1 MNEPAADWPKVSVVV
16 PCKNMGAYVGD
27 AIRSALAQTRPPF
40 EIIVVD
46 DGSTDDTRDVV
57 RAFGAPVQLLNGP
70 GRGSAISRNIA
81 ILAARGEYIAFLDA
95 DDLWYPQHLE
105 LQIDRMRAEGRA
117 FSFSDFH
124 RTADPARPGQGMHAG
139 YTKLAEG
146 KVFANLL
153 HENFVPTSSAIV
165 RKDLLAE
172 TGLFKP
178 QLRGGQDFDLWL
190 RIARRAEFTWLRPCL
205 VFLRHHDGNI
215 SSSSNYPYM
224 NARLWE
230 EIQREHADCEP
241 AERRYIR
248 RRLARELYDT
258 GRHAIREQKFSLA
271 HGYFWRALRHGNG
284 LRALPWLLISCAP
297 APLVSWLLR
306 VKRTLSRSAAAADGG
321 AANAGLPPSP

>member
-1 MNEPAADWPKVSVVV
+1 MNDLEKEWPTVSVVV

-27 AIRSALAQTRPPF
+27 AIRSALSQTRPPF

-46 DGSTDDTRDVV
+46 DGSSDDTREVV
-57 RAFGAPVQLLNGP
+57 QAFGPPVKLLHGP

-81 ILAARGEYIAFLDA
+81 ILAAKGEYIAFLDA
-95 DDLWYPQHLE
+95 DDLWYPRHLE
-105 LQIDRMRAEGRA
+105 LQIERMRSEGRA

-124 RTADPARPGQGMHAG
+124 RTADPAQPGAGMHAG
-139 YTKLAEG
+139 YSQLSEG
-146 KVFANLL
+146 KVFTNLL
-153 HENFVPTSSAIV
+153 RENFVPTSSAIV

-205 VFLRHHDGNI
+205 VFLRHHEGNI

-224 NARLWE
+224 NVRLWE
-230 EIQREHADCEP
+230 EIRREHADCDP
-241 AERRYIR
+241 ADRRYIR
-248 RRLARELYDT
+248 RRLASEEYST

-271 HGYFWRALRHGNG
+271 RGYFRRAVVHGHHWF
-284 LRALPWLLISCAP
+284 ASVPWLLVSCAP
-297 APLVSWLLR
+297 APLVSLLLR
-306 VKRTLSRSAAAADGG
+306 AKRAMSAPTTEAARTAS
-321 AANAGLPPSP
+321 AGLPPSP